1 MAAQAGIVQ
10 TLQGG
15 KFFVKDELG
24 NIKELKQGDIINE
37 NDTVYG
43 DSSNS
48 SSSKIEILLDGND
61 VIVLMQGQQQLI
73 DSSLIETAFG
83 SEELFFT
90 RGDLEQILEAHR
102 AMTDIESDLRAAKFK
117 GDKNITEEETTE
129 GKEEVEDEES
139 SASQFAARTGAMT
152 DIESDLRKKLF
163 SSSINLRKEE
173 NALGNDFK
181 LPKSQ
186 SYNEAQNNFNNQTN
200 NNKPL
205 GERPSNPFEKPTYP
219 TTPPTRPNTDKP
231 TEEPDRPTSEVR
243 PDEPKP
249 DVKPPVTPPPA
260 PESAAKLSIDDQII
274 WEQDGKMWFT
284 VTLDK
289 PLSGDVTFTY
299 KTSSGTATEGKDYI
313 GKTGTITIP
322 AGSTSVKIPVDILD
336 DFFYEK
342 SEYFNIDITNITG
355 NINKNDSKTHGT
367 GTILDNP
374 PVKDSPITPNSPDSS
389 TGSYGEEDT
398 VYAIITGDPT
408 VKEGDKS
415 GYIVKL
421 VDKDGNPVIVDK
433 NTDVTV
439 VYKNITTQD
448 NDTQYKNGDKIT
460 ITIPKGSNQATFTVE
475 TKDDFYADNGEK
487 FNLSIEKVDT
497 NEFENVVIGDKYG
510 NNKDVTTEILD
521 NTTTNPN
528 NPSTVEPNQESVI
541 LKIVA
546 CDESG
551 NPIIVNGK
559 YVFANEVPEGS
570 DAKYKVLAF
579 APNTTEFKTTDKLDI
594 QGGKVTIKTEN
605 GSANGVNNQT
615 KIDGSEDY
623 KTTQIE
629 VDLDS
634 VISVETF
641 DDYLKDGGE
650 TFNVVI
656 VNNSYKHPTTPVYE
670 NVKTDTKPV
679 TTTITD
685 NPSKINQADT
695 STTPD
700 DKTAGTYD
708 QTDTVYAVITG
719 TQTIKEGDLS
729 TVYTVKLVDK
739 NGNVVT
745 PTKDTKITVTYN
757 NISTQDDD
765 TQYKDGDKIEVT
777 ILANTQEITFTVKTN
792 DDVYKDNNEQ
802 FKLTITD
809 IANTGEFENVK
820 IGDKDGSKK
829 DVISTIIDNT
839 NPNTETNG
847 NDDVKIVLV
856 ALEKGQTLA
865 DITDSNGKLIY
876 KNTNTTPESGK
887 LYYVAVAVDK
897 DDKVLVQSG
906 QVTVNTA
913 NGSATGHNNPTKIDG
928 SEDYKSLVNKPINIG
943 EVFEVETNDDY
954 LREDSEAFTVK
965 ITDVVNTN
973 YETPTIDTTKDTVTS
988 TITDNP
994 AKVEQPDTG
1003 TGEDNPTTGNYGKED
1018 TVYVKI
1024 SGTPSV
1030 DEGGNLVHTVTLV
1043 DKAGNPVT
1051 VPSGQSVT
1059 VNLTYSANSGDF
1071 TESDLSTIV
1080 KQVVITG
1087 GSNSATFTNT
1097 SVIDNKVEGTE
1108 IYNVTI
1114 GSVTQS
1120 GAFENVAI
1128 HTDKTTTG
1136 TITDNAVRIVLVA
1149 TDKDGNIPLDSDGK
1163 VDLSKN
1169 TNSTPEGGKLY
1180 YVAVAIDKDGKP
1192 LDKQEGKVDVSYGAT
1207 PDNGTTDDYTKQ
1219 TGKETQ
1225 VTIGEVFEVTA
1236 KDDYFAEGNE
1246 NFDVVIS
1253 NPTNTPYVTPSIV
1266 QDKVTSTIT
1275 DNPANKDTS
1284 TPTTPTEPTSPTD
1297 STGKYGEED
1306 TVYVVITGDQSKLE
1320 GEELLH
1326 NLKLV
1331 DKDGNEVKVPA
1342 GEKITVTLKYT
1353 SDAKLESTD
1362 FKTGENQ
1369 YNKNGTITV
1378 ELDSNGKA
1386 TIKNKSEIDAFVEGS
1401 EKYTLS
1407 IDKITQTVG
1416 KFENIQ
1422 AGYSGSYKTAN
1433 PSLGNGTSVTGEIK
1447 DNAVKIVLVAVTKDD
1462 INTDGT
1468 VKKENIIKADGT
1480 VDLDKNTNSTPEGG
1494 KLYYVAVAVDSNNK
1508 PLDVQAGNVTV
1519 SYGNTSITTD
1529 KDATLTGGTSSN
1541 PVDIA
1546 NNPATVKI
1554 GEVFTVDAVDDYYAE
1569 GDEKF
1574 EVTISTPDSTAQ
1586 TTYGNSVS
1594 VDTSKNT
1601 VTSTITD
1608 NPSKI
1613 NQGTNTGNDD
1623 PTNGNYGEDDT
1634 VYAVITGTQTIKE
1647 GDLSTVY
1654 TVKLVDKNGNVVTPT
1669 KDTKITVTYNN
1680 ISTQDDDT
1688 QYKDGD
1694 KIEVTILANTQEIT
1708 FTVKTNDDYFA
1719 DSNEQFKLT
1728 ITDVA
1733 NTGEFEN
1740 VKFDFYPNTISGA
1753 TNNVTTTIVDNTTT
1767 NPNNS
1772 STVEPNQE
1780 SVILK
1785 IVALDKDGN
1794 FIMGGADNKYYTF
1807 ANEVPEGS
1815 NAKYMVLAFKPETT
1829 EFTTDNVLP
1838 NDKQGGT
1845 VTISTTDDTAKTTG
1859 TKDNAELDYDKQTG
1873 KLVTVGTAFDIKT
1886 LDDYLSDNNE
1896 TFKVSIDNNSY
1907 THPVAGAIY
1916 ENVKTD
1922 SNPVTTTIKDNT
1934 TSTPNTDSS
1943 TENTDNGNP
1952 AVEKVILKIF
1962 AADKNGNPIKDGSGN
1977 YKTANEVPEGSDA
1990 YYVVLAFK
1998 PDTTTFNDSTKLTIQ
2013 GGSVEVQT
2021 ADKTAKGASSQTADD
2036 GSQDYISKTEV
2047 VELGKPISVKTLDD
2061 WKADND
2067 EQFEI
2072 KITPNTYQHPKD
2084 AGVDKPVYENVT
2096 TDTNPVTTTIK
2107 DNTTTYP
2114 NSDSSTEKDP
2124 TNPAQNHIEKVILK
2138 IVACDE
2144 SGNPIIV
2151 DGKYTFANSTPEG
2164 SVAKYKVLAFHP
2176 NTTEFKTTDVL
2187 AEQGGTVTVSTA
2199 DISGGAVG
2207 ISVAQSTFNGT
2218 QDYTS
2223 QSTVVV
2229 TVGTTIFEVQT
2240 LDDYKAETETNETFK
2255 VNIDTSSYKH
2265 PDNDVT
2271 KAIYENV
2278 TIDNAGVTTTIIDND
2293 AAKNQTLGT
2302 NGADTNKNTYGEED
2316 TVWAVITADKT
2327 SVVEGNKVTYT
2338 VKLVDKN
2345 NNPVTVSSDT
2355 TVKIKFA
2362 GVTGSEAELNDL
2374 LKIFSGDSS
2383 STTEISGGFDS
2394 TNKEL
2399 TITIPNGSS
2408 QTQFTIQTKDDFTTE
2423 GDQKFDLSISDINS
2437 SEFENLV
2444 FDRVKGGAEGSN
2456 KTTTTIKDGVSFGTP
2471 TNAYVDEDNFDVLNP
2486 NNPIKDNDGKTG
2498 HVDGKLN
2505 LITNGETDFILSFQN
2520 DGATIPSPIVNVY
2533 KGDASSNDSY
2543 SGLTSGGE
2551 TILYKLDGA
2560 DKIVGYYTKSGSE
2573 VKVFE
2578 VTLDKTSGKY
2588 TGDYT
2593 YTQYKNIDHP
2603 VNSTTN
2609 PSGDITVWDDNITF
2623 EFGFNITD
2631 QGSTSTTP
2639 QKFKV
2644 TVNDSL
2650 PKAGDLTA
2658 IVVED
2663 STAATPANKIV
2674 ISPESFKGG
2683 YIGIKNTENGTVQYL
2698 ANTAGTVDGKTTV
2711 TSVDI
2716 LDPNDSNKVIGTL
2729 TTSGDGTVVFV
2740 PKPDYSNYADK
2751 PKFWYEVSDFDGD
2764 TANGKVEITVKPVA
2778 DAPTIF
2784 VKDVTTYEDSSD
2796 NTQANGNKAEGTNKV
2811 NLELKVPY
2819 LSKDSDRLAD
2829 TTVTPN
2835 IVAGT
2840 GDQNGDKTG
2849 DNPERNG
2856 EITLKFTNGLAVT
2869 GAKIFSGSTEVATIS
2884 SNNQELKI
2892 VIVTE
2897 TGGDAS
2903 KIDYTYHHKGT
2914 LPAKGGNVLYLT
2926 KAEYEALQ
2934 IQHAEDN
2941 DTDIK
2946 ITIGVTSY
2954 EVDDSGKP
2962 LNASDSTYT
2971 DQTNTDLSKTTTAE
2985 MTVKIKAVTDDI
2997 TLNWDSSKIASV
3009 GTLDGTSKVLT
3020 FNPITEN
3027 NSNPKTGETKTE
3039 NVLDFGTLLT
3049 NTSGTKKDPF
3059 TDNPKGGDLD
3069 GSEHRSYTI
3078 SLTEKN
3084 GGKLP
3089 DFIYVT
3095 IGTTQK
3101 EVKVNKD
3108 SSGNY
3113 KLDFDST
3120 NNKLENPDFKIKFP
3134 DYWSGDVTGTITL
3147 RTKDY
3152 GVDNDADTTN
3162 YTSSGGEADGVK
3174 KAEVKFEVKVNPVA
3188 NLATIEVEQA
3198 IGYEDAGRAGGN
3210 TTDKN
3215 GTITNPEKGIPLNI
3229 KVTSDDKDGS
3239 ETFDVTISNLPNNG
3253 SLYVKDPITNE
3264 YVLITYN
3271 NTGVPTINLWN
3282 SGTLTTYSSGNILVG
3297 NNTVSIKSLTNA
3309 KQPDIKFIPAH
3320 NDDTDFIGSNG
3331 FKVSATTTDGS
3342 STINSAEVTIDVI
3355 VKNKAD
3361 APVGTELT
3369 TDGSKLITVGDNSYI
3384 KATEEQNINLK
3395 DIYKKPDDLAS
3406 YDDSEEL
3413 TIKIELP
3420 TGFTIKEGSPYEIID
3435 VKYVVK
3441 ASDIKDGNIKIVPP
3455 LNFSGAAEIKLTYV
3469 TTEKAGENDS
3479 KTWNTQT
3486 VNIFVNP
3493 QADDVN
3499 VANSSTIYEDGLD
3512 VNGNALNTKVDLSAT
3527 LKDTDGKGVET
3538 IDAVYVSVASI
3549 TELTSKGYT
3558 VTIGTDN
3565 ITSKTTANIT
3575 PKGGSAKDYYVL
3587 TNEQAAQIKV
3597 VNTDPHKID
3606 DSQTKFDL
3614 DVAYKV
3620 TDTVSGVS
3628 HTETYGHTH
3637 TVNVVAVTDKPTLN
3651 VGLSD
3656 VTGNVIIGGTTE
3668 KPTASIGSA
3677 NSTFKVNMTTTSG
3690 DKDLSEKVVEIVIS
3704 GVPQGVEVEGA
3715 TYKGYSGSEHN
3726 GIWVLNPNSSVD
3738 STNSV
3743 TFKVNKG
3750 SANFENR
3757 DIKITTYTQDKA
3769 TTGTLVESDTKTI
3782 NITKT
3787 YEKTEGATGNPAEFN
3802 LIDKHPGIF
3811 EDNDSDPQT
3820 SGNQNEKNLGDFI
3833 GVTNDG
3839 GATSGNYAITISGL
3853 GDTKLVGADYS
3864 YVKDGETF
3872 YVVTGTGSASD
3883 IEEKLSNIKIELPKD
3898 MNTGG
3903 DKNGQF
3909 TFDATISTWDGA
3921 KYHDGVG
3928 IKDYKEDITP
3938 VTDKMTI
3945 KVEATGTLKED
3956 TPVDLKITL
3965 SNPSDATKTE
3975 LIGNS
3980 LTIKINE
3987 TWKDDA
3993 TGGVGT
3999 KGTLTGDNYNI
4010 VESPD
4015 GTYTI
4020 TKKDGTAFTVDTPI
4034 TGLVY
4039 TPATNRDGDVKFE
4052 VSVQNKEGDSI
4063 TLTSKGEANITV
4075 KPVIDFV
4082 LNNTTVVT
4090 NGKEDVDVTIG
4101 GTTLANSMKLEFGAG
4116 TMTDSSESFGSIV
4129 LDKIPNGFT
4138 VWYKDGTELKMATN
4152 IGQSGNGFVLN
4163 PNITPA
4169 ETTHYNQWLVPQ
4181 IGTGNALPEIYINA
4195 PTNWAGEFKFDATF
4209 KVKEQQGS
4217 FETHNV
4223 QDITGKIT
4231 PVADGVTIAPTLTF
4245 GDAFSWLDLKLN
4257 ANMKDVDGS
4266 EVMNLELTGLSAN
4279 SQFKIE
4285 GGAVLSGT
4293 QAVWDATNSKWTITG
4308 IKFDEINKIQFTS
4321 DKDVTSVG
4329 VNAWTQ
4335 EIKAD
4340 GTNVTGTDATSSK
4353 INGNFN
4359 VDVKEISGNFTL
4371 DKGIDLDFSK
4381 LDKLNIKNIT
4391 SIDLGVSNGKNEL
4404 LNLKLSDVLAMTN
4417 SSKELIIKG
4426 DNQDKVSFKND
4437 GNTWSK
4443 GSTETIG
4450 GKTFD
4455 IYSNSSDSS
4464 VKVKVENNINDQII

>member
-1 MAAQAGIVQ
+1 MATQAGIVQ
-10 TLQGG
+10 SLQSG

-102 AMTDIESDLRAAKFK
+102 AMTDIESDLRDAKFK

-129 GKEEVEDEES
+129 GQEEVEDEES

-186 SYNEAQNNFNNQTN
+186 SYSEAQNNFNNQTN

-355 NINKNDSKTHGT
+355 NINKNDSKTHGI

-421 VDKDGNPVIVDK
+421 VDKDGNPVVVDE

-460 ITIPKGSNQATFTVE
+460 ITIPKGSNQATFIVE

-528 NPSTVEPNQESVI
+528 NPSTVEPNQEQVI

-546 CDESG
+546 ADKDG
-551 NPIIVNGK
+551 NPIIKDGK

-605 GSANGVNNQT
+605 GSANGVSNQT

-656 VNNSYKHPTTPVYE
+656 VDNSYKHPTTPVYE

-685 NPSKINQADT
+685 NPSKIDQPDT
-695 STTPD
+695 STNPD
-700 DKTAGTYD
+700 DKTTGIYD

-719 TQTIKEGDLS
+719 TQTIKEGDES
-729 TVYTVKLVDK
+729 TAYTVKLVDK
-739 NGNVVT
+739 NGNTVI

-757 NISTQDDD
+757 NISTQDED
-765 TQYKDGDKIEVT
+765 TQYKNGDTIEVT
-777 ILANTQEITFTVKTN
+777 IPANSSEITFTVKTN

-802 FKLTITD
+802 FNLTITN
-809 IANTGEFENVK
+809 IENTGEFENVK
-820 IGDKDGSKK
+820 IGDKNGNDKN
-829 DVISTIIDNT
+829 VISTITDNT
-839 NPNTETNG
+839 NTGTEANIDPV
-847 NDDVKIVLV
+847 NIVLV
-856 ALEKGQTLA
+856 ALEKGQTLV

-887 LYYVAVAVDK
+887 LYYIAVAVDK

-913 NGSATGHNNPTKIDG
+913 NGTATGHNNPTKIDG

-994 AKVEQPDTG
+994 AKVEQPDIG
-1003 TGEDNPTTGNYGKED
+1003 TGEDNPTTGNYGKDD

-1024 SGTPSV
+1024 SETPSV

-1043 DKAGNPVT
+1043 DKNGVEVKVPAGE
-1051 VPSGQSVT
+1051 SVT
-1059 VNLTYSANSGDF
+1059 VNLTYSANTGSF
-1071 TESDLSTIV
+1071 TEDDLSTIV
-1080 KQVVITG
+1080 KTVTITG
-1087 GSNSATFTNT
+1087 GNSSQNFTNI
-1097 SVIDNKVEGTE
+1097 SIVDNKVEGTE
-1108 IYNVTI
+1108 KYNVTI

-1136 TITDNAVRIVLVA
+1136 EIKDNPVKIVLVA
-1149 TDKDGNIPLDSDGK
+1149 TDSSGNVPLDSDGK

-1169 TNSTPEGGKLY
+1169 TNQTPEGGKLY
-1180 YVAVAIDKDGKP
+1180 YIAVAIDSNGKP
-1192 LDKQEGKVDVSYGAT
+1192 LDVQAGKVNVSYGAT

-1275 DNPANKDTS
+1275 DNPASKDTS
-1284 TPTTPTEPTSPTD
+1284 TTPPTTPTEPTSPTD
-1297 STGKYGEED
+1297 STVKYGEED

-1331 DKDGNEVKVPA
+1331 DKNGVEISIPT
-1342 GEKITVTLKYT
+1342 GETITVTLRYT
-1353 SDAKLESTD
+1353 SDTNLENSD

-1369 YNKNGTITV
+1369 YSKNGTITV

-1386 TIKNKSEIDAFVEGS
+1386 TIKNKSEIDSFVEGS

-1407 IDKITQTVG
+1407 IDKITQDKGV
-1416 KFENIQ
+1416 FENIQ
-1422 AGYSGSYKTAN
+1422 AGYSDSYKTAN
-1433 PSLGNGTSVTGEIK
+1433 SVALAGKDGTSVTGTIS

-1462 INTDGT
+1462 INVDGT
-1468 VKKENIIKADGT
+1468 VKKDNIIKADGT
-1480 VDLDKNTNSTPEGG
+1480 VDVDKNTNQTPEGG
-1494 KLYYVAVAVDSNNK
+1494 KLYYVAVAIDSNGK
-1508 PLDVQAGNVTV
+1508 PLDKQAGNLAV
-1519 SYGNTSITTD
+1519 SYGTTLVSTD
-1529 KDATLTGGTSSN
+1529 KDASLSGTDT
-1541 PVDIA
+1541 DIA
-1546 NNPATVKI
+1546 NNPTTAEI
-1554 GEVFTVDAVDDYYAE
+1554 GKVFTVDAKDDFYAE

-1574 EVTISTPDSTAQ
+1574 EVTISNPDSTAQ
-1586 TTYGNSVS
+1586 STYGNNVS
-1594 VDTSKNT
+1594 VDTTKNK

-1608 NPSKI
+1608 NPANKDTS
-1613 NQGTNTGNDD
+1613 TPTTPTEPTS
-1623 PTNGNYGEDDT
+1623 PTNSTPKYGEEDT
-1634 VYAVITGTQTIKE
+1634 VYVVITGDDTKYEGETLTHTI
-1647 GDLSTVY
+1647 
-1654 TVKLVDKNGNVVTPT
+1654 KLVDKDGNPVTIPAGEE
-1669 KDTKITVTYNN
+1669 ITVTINYTGSATEGTDYTGTKTVTFTSVTG
-1680 ISTQDDDT
+1680 STQ
-1688 QYKDGD
+1688 
-1694 KIEVTILANTQEIT
+1694 TISNPTL
-1708 FTVKTNDDYFA
+1708 DDYFA
-1719 DSNEQFKLT
+1719 DNNESYTAT
-1728 ITDVA
+1728 IGKITQKDGV
-1733 NTGEFEN
+1733 FEN
-1740 VKFDFYPNTISGA
+1740 IEAGYSQSYKTANSLGADAGKSVTGTILDD
-1753 TNNVTTTIVDNTTT
+1753 TDNT
-1767 NPNNS
+1767 PNIP
-1772 STVEPNQE
+1772 TDGGTKEPTKDQ
-1780 SVILK
+1780 VILK
-1785 IVALDKDGN
+1785 IVAVDKDGN
-1794 FIMGGADNKYYTF
+1794 
-1807 ANEVPEGS
+1807 P
-1815 NAKYMVLAFKPETT
+1815 
-1829 EFTTDNVLP
+1829 
-1838 NDKQGGT
+1838 
-1845 VTISTTDDTAKTTG
+1845 
-1859 TKDNAELDYDKQTG
+1859 
-1873 KLVTVGTAFDIKT
+1873 
-1886 LDDYLSDNNE
+1886 
-1896 TFKVSIDNNSY
+1896 
-1907 THPVAGAIY
+1907 
-1916 ENVKTD
+1916 
-1922 SNPVTTTIKDNT
+1922 
-1934 TSTPNTDSS
+1934 
-1943 TENTDNGNP
+1943 
-1952 AVEKVILKIF
+1952 IL
-1962 AADKNGNPIKDGSGN
+1962 KNGNYMDISEV
-1977 YKTANEVPEGSDA
+1977 NEGDKA
-1990 YYVVLAFK
+1990 YYKVFAFA
-1998 PDTTTFNDSTKLTIQ
+1998 PNTTTFNDSTK
-2013 GGSVEVQT
+2013 
-2021 ADKTAKGASSQTADD
+2021 
-2036 GSQDYISKTEV
+2036 
-2047 VELGKPISVKTLDD
+2047 
-2061 WKADND
+2061 
-2067 EQFEI
+2067 
-2072 KITPNTYQHPKD
+2072 
-2084 AGVDKPVYENVT
+2084 VT
-2096 TDTNPVTTTIK
+2096 V
-2107 DNTTTYP
+2107 
-2114 NSDSSTEKDP
+2114 
-2124 TNPAQNHIEKVILK
+2124 
-2138 IVACDE
+2138 
-2144 SGNPIIV
+2144 
-2151 DGKYTFANSTPEG
+2151 
-2164 SVAKYKVLAFHP
+2164 
-2176 NTTEFKTTDVL
+2176 
-2187 AEQGGTVTVSTA
+2187 QGGTVTVSTEN
-2199 DISGGAVG
+2199 ISGGAVG
-2207 ISVAQSTFNGT
+2207 ISVSQNTLNGT

-2229 TVGTTIFEVQT
+2229 TVGTTVFEVQT

-2255 VNIDTSSYKH
+2255 VNIDTNSYKH
-2265 PDNDVT
+2265 PSDNVAN
-2271 KAIYENV
+2271 AIYENV
-2278 TIDNAGVTTTIIDND
+2278 TIDNTGVTSTIVDND
-2293 AAKNQTLGT
+2293 AVKNSIPVVTG
-2302 NGADTNKNTYGEED
+2302 GADGTVYGQED
-2316 TVWAVITADKT
+2316 TVWAVIEADKT

-2338 VKLVDKN
+2338 VKLVDKDN
-2345 NNPVTVSSDT
+2345 KVVTVSSATD
-2355 TVKIKFA
+2355 VKIKFT

-2399 TITIPNGSS
+2399 TITIPNGNS
-2408 QTQFTIQTKDDFTTE
+2408 QVQFTIQTKDDFIQDDNE
-2423 GDQKFDLSISDINS
+2423 QFNLSISDIVS
-2437 SEFENLV
+2437 TEFENLV
-2444 FDRVKGGAEGSN
+2444 YDKTKAETDN
-2456 KTTTTIKDGVSFGTP
+2456 KTTTTIKDGVTLGTP
-2471 TNAYVDEDNFDVLNP
+2471 VNTIVLEDGLNTTSTDNITVVVKGKNYTTPVGTSENSLKNSLGIINP
-2486 NNPIKDNDGKTG
+2486 NADTYTVSFDKT
-2498 HVDGKLN
+2498 
-2505 LITNGETDFILSFQN
+2505 ITT
-2520 DGATIPSPIVNVY
+2520 T
-2533 KGDASSNDSY
+2533 
-2543 SGLTSGGE
+2543 
-2551 TILYKLDGA
+2551 
-2560 DKIVGYYTKSGSE
+2560 
-2573 VKVFE
+2573 
-2578 VTLDKTSGKY
+2578 DKTSNGQVITYSYNESGTLLTAKRADGKDVFTVELKKDGTNDVY
-2588 TGDYT
+2588 DFKLLEPMDHTYGD
-2593 YTQYKNIDHP
+2593 NIKDTFDMTFNFNVTSNGTKSDNVP
-2603 VNSTTN
+2603 FIVTVVDSVPNATPKTVDTKEDT
-2609 PSGDITVWDDNITF
+2609 PITIRLADDNF
-2623 EFGFNITD
+2623 ESGETVKINGTYYTIGQSGIAIYE
-2631 QGSTSTTP
+2631 QGDTTK
-2639 QKFKV
+2639 QIG
-2644 TVNDSL
+2644 SL
-2650 PKAGDLTA
+2650 T
-2658 IVVED
+2658 I
-2663 STAATPANKIV
+2663 
-2674 ISPESFKGG
+2674 
-2683 YIGIKNTENGTVQYL
+2683 NTNGTV
-2698 ANTAGTVDGKTTV
+2698 TFTP
-2711 TSVDI
+2711 S
-2716 LDPNDSNKVIGTL
+2716 
-2729 TTSGDGTVVFV
+2729 
-2740 PKPDYSNYADK
+2740 PDYSNHNTTKSPQFTYTVKD
-2751 PKFWYEVSDFDGD
+2751 YDGD
-2764 TANGKVEITVKPVA
+2764 EATSTVTINVKPVA
-2778 DAPTIF
+2778 DAPVI
-2784 VKDVTTYEDSSD
+2784 VKKDVNTTEDAG
-2796 NTQANGNKAEGTNKV
+2796 NTQEGSNKIG
-2811 NLELKVPY
+2811 LELKVPY
-2819 LSKDSDRLAD
+2819 LSKDSDRFAD

-2835 IVAGT
+2835 IASGT
-2840 GDQNGDKTG
+2840 GDQNIGTG

-2856 EITLKFTNGLAVT
+2856 EITLTFTNGDKVT
-2869 GAKIFSGSTEVATIS
+2869 GAKIFSGSTEVATIN
-2884 SNNQELKI
+2884 SNNQELKV

-2971 DQTNTDLSKTTTAE
+2971 DKTNTDLSKTTTAE

-2997 TLNWDSSKIASV
+2997 TLNWDSSKIASA

-3020 FNPITEN
+3020 FNSITEN

-3039 NVLDFGTLLT
+3039 NVLDFGSLLT
-3049 NTSGTKKDPF
+3049 KTSGAG
-3059 TDNPKGGDLD
+3059 TDTSLDLD
-3069 GSEHRSYTI
+3069 GSEKRSYTI
-3078 SLTEKN
+3078 SLTPKDAN
-3084 GGKLP
+3084 TTLP
-3089 DFIYVT
+3089 DFIYIT
-3095 IGTTQK
+3095 IGNQK
-3101 EVKVNKD
+3101 DIKVNKT
-3108 SSGNY
+3108 GTGEY
-3113 KLDFDST
+3113 KLDFDSA
-3120 NNKLENPDFKIKFP
+3120 NNKLENPEFKIKFP
-3134 DYWSGDVTGTITL
+3134 DYWSGEVEGTITL

-3152 GVDNDADTTN
+3152 GVDNDADTTD
-3162 YTSSGGEADGVK
+3162 YSGLTGETLGEANGVK

-3188 NLATIEVEQA
+3188 NLATIEIEQA
-3198 IGYEDAGRAGGN
+3198 IGYEDAGRTGGN

-3215 GTITNPEKGIPLNI
+3215 GAITNPENGIPLSI
-3229 KVTSDDKDGS
+3229 KVTSDDKDSS

-3264 YVLITYN
+3264 FVLITYSN
-3271 NTGVPTINLWN
+3271 SGVPTINLWN

-3297 NNTVSIKSLTNA
+3297 NNTVTIKSLTNA

-3320 NDDTDFIGSNG
+3320 NDDADFTGTNG
-3331 FKVSATTTDGS
+3331 FKVNAATTDGTSIKS
-3342 STINSAEVTIDVI
+3342 STEVTIDVI

-3361 APVGTELT
+3361 APVGTDLT
-3369 TDGSKLITVGDNSYI
+3369 TDTSKLITVGGTSYI
-3384 KATEEQNINLK
+3384 KATEDTNINLK
-3395 DIYKKPDDLAS
+3395 DIYKTPDNLAS

-3441 ASDIKDGNIKIVPP
+3441 ADDIKSGKIEIVPP
-3455 LNFSGAAEIKLTYV
+3455 LNFSGNAEIKLTYV

-3486 VNIFVNP
+3486 VNIFVQP

-3512 VNGNALNTKVDLSAT
+3512 VNGGALNTKVDLSAT
-3527 LKDTDGKGVET
+3527 LKDTGTTNGTET
-3538 IDAVYVSVASI
+3538 IEGVYISKATI
-3549 TELTSKGYT
+3549 DEMILKGYKLYIDGTELSTSST
-3558 VTIGTDN
+3558 V
-3565 ITSKTTANIT
+3565 SKTVILEDKSTDTKVYYLID
-3575 PKGGSAKDYYVL
+3575 KDKLDKVTVL
-3587 TNEQAAQIKV
+3587 HTDTHKV
-3597 VNTDPHKID
+3597 NGDFT
-3606 DSQTKFDL
+3606 L
-3614 DVAYKV
+3614 DVAYEVK
-3620 TDTVSGVS
+3620 DTNGASS
-3628 HTETYGHTH
+3628 DTKIYEHTH
-3637 TVNVVAVTDKPTLN
+3637 SVIVKAVTDAPTLTL
-3651 VGLSD
+3651 GTITGTD
-3656 VTGNVIIGGTTE
+3656 VTIDNTLGSE
-3668 KPTASIGSA
+3668 KVTVQNGST
-3677 NSTFKVNMTTTSG
+3677 STFTIPVTTTSD
-3690 DKDLSEKVVEIVIS
+3690 DKDNSEKVQEIVIS
-3704 GVPQGVEVEGA
+3704 GVPQGVEVENA
-3715 TYKGYSGSEHN
+3715 EYMGYNGSPDN
-3726 GIWVLNPNSSVD
+3726 GIWVIRGTNLTDNNLD
-3738 STNSV
+3738 SDGALQSIKFVVKT
-3743 TFKVNKG
+3743 G
-3750 SANFENR
+3750 ADFEDR
-3757 DIKITTYTQDKA
+3757 PIKITTYTKDEA
-3769 TTGTLVESDTKTI
+3769 TTDTKVESSSKTFTLIKNYNAGTGTGTPADLELASKTFSATEDT
-3782 NITKT
+3782 
-3787 YEKTEGATGNPAEFN
+3787 EF
-3802 LIDKHPGIF
+3802 
-3811 EDNDSDPQT
+3811 S
-3820 SGNQNEKNLGDFI
+3820 LGSMLE
-3833 GVTNDG
+3833 VKLKDG
-3839 GATSGNYAITISGL
+3839 GNTGTGGAVITITDIPEGSKITGY
-3853 GDTKLVGADYS
+3853 DYS
-3864 YVKDGETF
+3864 YVEGGKTY
-3872 YVVTGTGSASD
+3872 YVVSGNGNAADMNT
-3883 IEEKLSNIKIELPKD
+3883 KLSNVKITPPKD
-3898 MNTGG
+3898 VNSSQGVGKNEDGIDLKG
-3903 DKNGQF
+3903 DMKF
-3909 TFDATISTWDGA
+3909 TATIATHHNGTYN
-3921 KYHDGVG
+3921 KGNKV
-3928 IKDYKEDITP
+3928 EVTNTITP
-3938 VTDKMTI
+3938 VTDEMTV

-3975 LIGNS
+3975 LVGNS

-4052 VSVQNKEGDSI
+4052 VSVQNKEGNSVA
-4063 TLTSKGEANITV
+4063 LTSKGEANITV

-4090 NGKEDVDVTIG
+4090 NGKEDVAVIIG
-4101 GTTLANSMKLEFGAG
+4101 GTTLANSMKLEFDAG

-4138 VWYKDGTELKMATN
+4138 VWYKDTDGTLKMATN
-4152 IGQSGNGFVLN
+4152 IGQIGNGFVLN

-4223 QDITGKIT
+4223 QEITGKIT
-4231 PVADGVTIAPTLTF
+4231 PVADGVTITPTLTF

-4257 ANMKDVDGS
+4257 ASMKDIDGS
-4266 EVMNLELTGLSAN
+4266 ETMSLELTGLSAN

-4285 GGAVLSGT
+4285 GGAVIKAYGQSDT
-4293 QAVWDATNSKWTITG
+4293 IPETEKQYAKWDGAKWTITG
-4308 IKFDEINKIQFTS
+4308 IKYDEINKIQFTS

-4340 GTNVTGTDATSSK
+4340 GTNVTDTDATSSK
-4353 INGNFN
+4353 VTGSFN

-4381 LDKLNIKNIT
+4381 LGTSNMKNVT
-4391 SIDLGVSNGKNEL
+4391 SIDLGTSNGKNEI

-4426 DNQDKVSFKND
+4426 DENDKVTFSGTGWTKGTND
-4437 GNTWSK
+4437 GTY
-4443 GSTETIG
+4443 TV
-4450 GKTFD
+4450 
-4455 IYSNSSDSS
+4455 YSNDTA
-4464 VKVKVENNINDQII
+4464 KVKIDNNITDITGL